1 MADGIGA
8 TASQG
13 LPDIPQLQGLR
24 LMNGGSEFE
33 FFRHARIGERVKVR
47 SSYAD
52 IVERETSQGPIVFVT
67 VASEFRSQDDDL
79 LLRVRTTLI
88 RR

>member
-1 MADGIGA
+1 MLFR
-8 TASQG
+8 S
-13 LPDIPQLQGLR
+13 DIPQLQGLR

-33 FFRHARIGERVKVR
+33 FFRHARFGERVKVR

-67 VASEFRSQDDDL
+67 VASEFRSQEDEL